1 MRARMVHGL
10 AALLMLLA
18 VLGTATETNAQGVVV
33 RPPECDPM
41 CPGVVPIGDQLT
53 IANHHVDVTIVDQL
67 ATTEIEQTLH
77 NPNDWTAEGT
87 WLFPAPIGAT
97 IDQFTM
103 TVDGKEVEATLLD
116 ADAAREIYQDIVRQ
130 MRDPALLEYV
140 GQQVIQASIFPIAPG
155 DDAQIRIRYQQVLTA
170 ENGVVHY
177 RYPLNMER
185 FSAEP
190 LESASIRVTVASSQ
204 PVRAVYSPSH
214 QIAVDKQD
222 DLHFTAGWEA
232 SEIRPDTDF
241 DLFYTLSDEAIG
253 ANLLSYWSDEDDQGT
268 FLLLAAPGIPLPETA
283 IAKDVVVVL
292 DTSGSMDGGKLDQAK
307 EALDYILRNLNEND
321 RFTIV
326 EFSTGVRLYDKDLQ
340 PVSAASD
347 AIAWVERL
355 QPSGGTDIDGA
366 LTRAM
371 ELVDEERP
379 TYLLFL
385 TDGLP
390 TEGETDIV
398 DILENIGKAAP
409 DNVRLFAFGVG
420 DDVDTYLLDSLAGEH
435 HGASSY
441 VRPGERLDE
450 TVSSFYAKIS
460 TPLLT
465 DVELTVHGVDTE
477 EIYPTPLPDIFAGSQ
492 LVITGHYKDGG
503 AATIELTGKIDG
515 KETTYTYEGQSFTS
529 SADPATESLPRLWAT
544 RKIGYL
550 MNQIR
555 LQGEQ
560 KEWTEAIIDLSIR
573 YGIVTPY
580 TSYLITEDDILTQ
593 TGRAE
598 AAQESYDA
606 AVAAPQ
612 MTSGGA
618 AVDAAATSASMAEAS
633 SASPAQFDQDGATI
647 RAIGERAFL
656 YRDGV
661 WTETTFD
668 PETMEPVQ
676 IEFASDAY
684 FALLTEHP
692 DLAVAF
698 SLGDHVIAVSD
709 GVAYEVSS
717 SEA

>member
-1 MRARMVHGL
+1 MRARMMHGL

-18 VLGTATETNAQGVVV
+18 VLGTAAGVNAQGVVV
-33 RPPECDPM
+33 RPPECDPV
-41 CPGVVPIGDQLT
+41 CPDVVSIGDQLV

-67 ATTEIEQTLH
+67 ATIEIEQTLH

-87 WLFPAPIGAT
+87 WLFPAPAGAA

-103 TVDGKEVEATLLD
+103 TVDGKEVEAILLD
-116 ADAAREIYQDIVRQ
+116 ADEAREIYQDIVRQ

-190 LESASIRVTVASSQ
+190 LQSASIRVTVASSQ

-214 QIAVDKQD
+214 EIAVDKQD
-222 DLHFTAGWEA
+222 DTHFTIGWEA
-232 SEIRPDTDF
+232 NEVTPDTDF

-253 ANLLSYWSDEDDQGT
+253 ANLLSYWSAEDDQGT
-268 FLLLAAPGIPLPETA
+268 FLLLVAPGIPLPETA

-292 DTSGSMDGGKLDQAK
+292 DTSGSMDGGKLEQAK
-307 EALDYILRNLNEND
+307 EALDYILRNLNEDD

-326 EFSTGVRLYDKDLQ
+326 EFSTGVRLYDKELQ

-347 AIAWVERL
+347 AIAWVEQL

-371 ELVDEERP
+371 DLVDEDRP

-398 DILENIGKAAP
+398 DILENVGEVAP
-409 DNVRLFAFGVG
+409 ENVRLFAFGVG

-465 DVELTVHGVDTE
+465 DVELTIHGVDTE

-492 LVITGHYKDGG
+492 LAIAGHYKEGG

-515 KETTYTYEGQSFTS
+515 KETTYIYEGQTFTS

-633 SASPAQFDQDGATI
+633 SASPAQFDQDGAMI

-668 PETMEPVQ
+668 PETMEPVRV
-676 IEFASDAY
+676 EFASDAY
-684 FALLTEHP
+684 FDLLTEHP